1 MFPRPAMEALMAC
14 WLLLF
19 KLLSVTTVAGA
30 GPSDS
35 IPPRG
40 SGFRTIPWIYK
51 GYDSFPTNWFGANPT
66 GGLGGP
72 GESNVTLTVMA
83 RHPLVVRLLPL
94 PLVHSSTP
102 ARCCLLRHCQTTC
115 AECAPRARAAGL
127 GLAAGDVRHPVLGE
141 HRAAVCR

>member
-1 MFPRPAMEALMAC
+1 MEALTAC

-19 KLLSVTTVAGA
+19 KLLAVTTAAGA

-35 IPPRG
+35 MPPAG
-40 SGFRTIPWIYK
+40 SAGFRTIPWNYK

-72 GESNVTLTVMA
+72 GESNVTLEVMA
-83 RHPLVVRLLPL
+83 RHHLVVRLLPL
-94 PLVHSSTP
+94 PSRPHPRV
-102 ARCCLLRHCQTTC
+102 AACCVTYASVETACV
-115 AECAPRARAAGL
+115 RARAAGL